1 MQASLTHS
9 INDELFAL
17 SFACV
22 LDAPTLA
29 ITGLRATDFVAGEIG
44 SIGAASLI
52 GFSRSKFP
60 LSAHAARARASD
72 KANSH
77 FILSP
82 VVQSQ
87 RVFCRNKLSMQA
99 VKEMDLREGLL
110 IS

>member
-1 MQASLTHS
+1 LQASLTHS

-60 LSAHAARARASD
+60 LSAHPVRVRARST
-72 KANSH
+72 ANSH
-77 FILSP
+77 FIFAPRRAGSGI
-82 VVQSQ
+82 QT
-87 RVFCRNKLSMQA
+87 FCRTYS
-99 VKEMDLREGLL
+99 RRRR
-110 IS
+110 